1 MMNLRSL
8 AVWIGAVILVI
19 GLIGFVPALVPDG
32 KVLGLFLVDPFHNV
46 VHILTGALG
55 IVAGMMSGSKVAR
68 MYFQVFGVV
77 YALVTVLGFTTGTG
91 LLGLIPVNMADNLLH
106 LVIAVGYLYLG
117 FAVKEKAAK
126 A

>member
-1 MMNLRSL
+1 MNLRSL
-8 AVWIGAVILVI
+8 ADWIGAVILVI
-19 GLIGFVPALVPDG
+19 GLIGYVPALVPDG

-55 IVAGMMSGSKVAR
+55 IVAGMMSGTKVAR

>member
-1 MMNLRSL
+1 MNLRSL

-32 KVLGLFLVDPFHNV
+32 EVLGLFLVDPFHNV

>member
-55 IVAGMMSGSKVAR
+55 IVAGMMSGTKVAR